1 MFLVECDLKN
11 GNFDCGMTLVLLLF
25 SMFYKI
31 SWRPFIVLVNG
42 QRVWKI
48 YAISL
53 LGISPYRQE
62 VFFCVLKFKSCD
74 FGGCLQNVISYV
86 QKIQALE
93 MFSLCYWRYY
103 YNESTSV
110 CLHLIR
116 TRAGLNS

>member
-1 MFLVECDLKN
+1 MKDLCN
-11 GNFDCGMTLVLLLF
+11 IIIGHF
-25 SMFYKI
+25 
-31 SWRPFIVLVNG
+31 
-42 QRVWKI
+42 
-48 YAISL
+48 AISTGSFL
-53 LGISPYRQE
+53 L
-62 VFFCVLKFKSCD
+62 CVKFKSCD

>member
-1 MFLVECDLKN
+1 MKDLCN
-11 GNFDCGMTLVLLLF
+11 IIIGHF
-25 SMFYKI
+25 
-31 SWRPFIVLVNG
+31 
-42 QRVWKI
+42 
-48 YAISL
+48 AIST
-53 LGISPYRQE
+53 GS
-62 VFFCVLKFKSCD
+62 FFCVLKFKSCD

-110 CLHLIR
+110 CLHLIC